1 MAAKILHR
9 QQKFFFLYF
18 FNIYLCSNQPDN
30 AFNKRFNFR
39 KLKLQLT
46 SNKLTS

>member
-1 MAAKILHR
+1 MFINRERKI
-9 QQKFFFLYF
+9 
-18 FNIYLCSNQPDN
+18 FNYQL
-30 AFNKRFNFR
+30 NFR

>member
-1 MAAKILHR
+1 MQVIKKIL
-9 QQKFFFLYF
+9 
-18 FNIYLCSNQPDN
+18 NIQERGTEMWQFSDN
-30 AFNKRFNFR
+30 HPLLNFR